1 MNEIGCKTGV
11 DMRAAMLL
19 GELLASLNAHQLDL
33 LAETLDRLHPLHPNP
48 ASPPDPDEMEP
59 GERRRRKEKLTF
71 AMCGIPIGST
81 LEFDDPR
88 GEGYRA
94 DVVATVTTVDERKR
108 PIRQPGVEP
117 VGGRQ
122 TSIRQG
128 GKYFT
133 YRGEYLTDIRTRKDK
148 ECISN

>member
-1 MNEIGCKTGV
+1 
-11 DMRAAMLL
+11 MLL
-19 GELLASLNAHQLDL
+19 GELLASLNAHQFDL
-33 LAETLDRLHPLHPNP
+33 LAETLDRLHPLHPDP
-48 ASPPDPDEMEP
+48 ASPPDLDEMEP
-59 GERRRRKEKLTF
+59 GERRRRKGKLTF

-94 DVVATVTTVDERKR
+94 DVVATVTTVDERNHVR
-108 PIRQPGVEP
+108 LGNQVLSLSEAARRLSGN
-117 VGGRQ
+117 
-122 TSIRQG
+122 TTAAQG